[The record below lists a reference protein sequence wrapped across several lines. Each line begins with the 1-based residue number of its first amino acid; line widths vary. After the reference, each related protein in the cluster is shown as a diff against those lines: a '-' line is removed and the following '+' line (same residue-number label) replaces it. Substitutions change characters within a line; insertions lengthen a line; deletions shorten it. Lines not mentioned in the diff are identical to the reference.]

1 MKPSNPAST
10 TDIGRP
16 LDANF
21 LDGLAD
27 ALEVQEERRRSFKET
42 VQEAAREFQAGR
54 ASPKVDV
61 LRREI
66 GSLAKV
72 VAKVLNKPTQ
82 EKREALR
89 WRLDKLSPEAT
100 DYLLRHHPPHDR
112 SNPPWGAGELSR
124 GQLEELYALC
134 CRGSNYRGQYQHAA
148 GLIMRCH
155 EAGWSPTKI
164 HDEIKGAIERK
175 WLKPQGLRP
184 GYPSERAIRYI
195 IRREEAEATERRL
208 DIKYGPVKEPGPPL
222 DHPKRALYA
231 QLGLAFH
238 EGTGTYPKRKD
249 IVFMTD
255 HVLNQLGEPVK
266 QNRGGNDTDLA
277 RDYLR
282 VLRES
287 HRD

>member
-1 MKPSNPAST
+1 MPSFLAGT
-10 TDIGRP
+10 RAEVRILERP
-16 LDANF
+16 GPTITVDADGPLNSDF

-27 ALEVQEERRRSFKET
+27 ALGVPETKRCSFKEE
-42 VQEAAREFQAGR
+42 VQRAAREFQAAR

-61 LRREI
+61 IRREI
-66 GSLAKV
+66 GSLAKAIV
-72 VAKVLNKPTQ
+72 KVLTKPTQ
-82 EKREALR
+82 KKREALR
-89 WRLDKLSPEAT
+89 WRLDNLSPEAT

-112 SNPPWGAGELSR
+112 DTLPWGSSDLDREED
-124 GQLEELYALC
+124 LEDLYARC
-134 CRGSNYRGQYQHAA
+134 CVRAR
-148 GLIMRCH
+148 
-155 EAGWSPTKI
+155 TK
-164 HDEIKGAIERK
+164 DKNGNP
-175 WLKPQGLRP
+175 LQ
-184 GYPSERAIRYI
+184 
-195 IRREEAEATERRL
+195 RL

-231 QLGLAFH
+231 HLGLAFL

-249 IVFMTD
+249 IVYMTD

-282 VLRES
+282 HLREP